1 MIEMFKVISPG
12 ASSTV
17 QDMGRFG
24 FQQFG
29 VPISGALDQFAC
41 RVANLLV
48 HNSESAAVLELTFL
62 GPTLKALSDGI
73 VAVTGADMPVLVNDR
88 LQPQWQSF
96 PVSAGDSIT
105 MKVARKGLRAYLA
118 VAGGIVVPEVMGSR
132 STYVGAGIG
141 GFDGRALSKNDVLC
155 RGHADPVPPARTL
168 PEAFR
173 PRLET
178 NVTLRALPGPQDD
191 RFDEGM
197 DLFFRSEFRVSSH
210 ADRRGCRLEGPTIM
224 MKANM
229 PGTIISEPNIAGMV
243 QVPPDGRP
251 IIMLVETTVG
261 GYAKIATV
269 ITPDLDL
276 VAQLRPGDMVRFSRV
291 DLTEAHRAHAAYH
304 ENLDLMRK
312 TIL

>member
-1 MIEMFKVISPG
+1 MIDMFQVITPG
-12 ASSTV
+12 AFSTV
-17 QDMGRFG
+17 QDMGRIG

-29 VPISGALDQFAC
+29 VPVSGALDQFAC

-48 HNSESAAVLELTFL
+48 HNSENAAVLELTFL

-88 LQPQWQSF
+88 FQPQWQSF
-96 PVSAGDSIT
+96 AVSPGDLISI
-105 MKVARKGLRAYLA
+105 KAAQKGVRAYLA
-118 VAGGIVVPEVMGSR
+118 VGGGISVPEVMGSR
-132 STYVGAGIG
+132 STLVGAGIG
-141 GFDGRALSKNDVLC
+141 GFDGRALSKSDVLC
-155 RGHADPVPPARTL
+155 RGHANPVPSGQTL

-173 PRLET
+173 PRLEN

-197 DLFFRSEFRVSSH
+197 DLFFRSDFRVSSH

-243 QVPPDGRP
+243 QVPPDGQP

-276 VAQLRPGDMVRFSRV
+276 VAQLRPGDIVRFSRV
-291 DLTEAHRAHAAYH
+291 NLAEAHRAQADYH
-304 ENLDLMRK
+304 ENLDLVRK